1 MYKSVGSIVGF
12 TKNSSNFLFI
22 TCLVILVPLNLQFS
36 QNSCGQSQETLDQS
50 NFIELTANQV
60 GNSCMKMMNS
70 DLIQSLLSRLIPI
83 ILF

>member
-12 TKNSSNFLFI
+12 TKNSLNFLFI

-60 GNSCMKMMNS
+60 GNS
-70 DLIQSLLSRLIPI
+70 
-83 ILF
+83 FV